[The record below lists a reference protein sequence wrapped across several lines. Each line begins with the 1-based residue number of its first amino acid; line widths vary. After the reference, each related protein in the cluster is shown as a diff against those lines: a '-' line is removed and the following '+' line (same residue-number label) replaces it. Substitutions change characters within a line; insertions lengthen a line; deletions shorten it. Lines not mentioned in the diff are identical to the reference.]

1 MARRWQCDEMVGT
14 TPHPTDGRRI
24 PMSRSWAAML
34 GGLALASLMALA
46 LPTYPVRAAGDD
58 DVLAK
63 VQSAKTAADHEAI
76 AKIYDAR
83 AAAATK
89 EAADHRRMGE
99 AYKGL
104 SGTATGKGYAT
115 SAMPQHCE
123 ALAKA
128 YDAEAE
134 NFKAMAQTHRDLAK
148 AAK

>member
-1 MARRWQCDEMVGT
+1 
-14 TPHPTDGRRI
+14 
-24 PMSRSWAAML
+24 MSRSLAAIL
-34 GGLALASLMALA
+34 GGLTLASLMALA
-46 LPTYPVRAAGDD
+46 LPTFPVCAAGDD

-63 VQSAKTAADHEAI
+63 VQAAKTAADHEAI
-76 AKIYDAR
+76 AKIYDAK
-83 AAAATK
+83 AAEATK

-104 SGTATGKGYAT
+104 TGSASGKSYAT

-123 ALAKA
+123 AIAKA
-128 YDAEAE
+128 YDSEAE